1 MSKMKHML
9 TVQELADILQVS
21 YKTAL
26 KVMKDSIPYI
36 QVAGQY
42 RIHQKHVNRFI
53 HNNVK

>member
-1 MSKMKHML
+1 MSKTKHLL

-26 KVMKDSIPYI
+26 KVMKDSITYI

-42 RIHQKHVNRFI
+42 RIHPKHVNRFI
-53 HNNVK
+53 NNNVK

>member
-1 MSKMKHML
+1 MSKKNHML

-42 RIHQKHVNRFI
+42 RIHPTHVNQFI
-53 HNNVK
+53 NSNVR

>member
-42 RIHQKHVNRFI
+42 RIHPKHVNRFI
-53 HNNVK
+53 NNNVK

>member
-1 MSKMKHML
+1 MSKVKHML

-42 RIHQKHVNRFI
+42 RIHPKHVNRFI
-53 HNNVK
+53 NSNVK